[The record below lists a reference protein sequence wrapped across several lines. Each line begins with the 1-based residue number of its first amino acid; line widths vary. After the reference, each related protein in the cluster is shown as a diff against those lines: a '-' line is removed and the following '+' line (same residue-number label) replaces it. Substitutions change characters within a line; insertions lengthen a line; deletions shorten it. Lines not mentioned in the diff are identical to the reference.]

1 MIELG
6 ERVVD
11 TVTNLKGMAIAKA
24 VYLNG
29 CIQYLVQPRGLKE
42 EEIIKSEWIDE
53 GQLETLEQPLGQ
65 VEDLN
70 EKGPGGGIRSHP

>member
-1 MIELG
+1 MITLG
-6 ERVVD
+6 ERVID

-29 CIQYLVQPRGLKE
+29 CVQYLVQPRGLKE

-53 GQLETLEQPLGQ
+53 GQLKTLEQPLGQ
-65 VEDLN
+65 VEEN
-70 EKGPGGGIRSHP
+70 KKGPGGGVRSHP